1 MHDQDARYNGSA
13 VPELPCGGSDPARV
27 GTVGCQAPD
36 GAHQPPWLCRGAT
49 LLRRHLG
56 RRWAATGP
64 QSSSVYFVLTTQVNG
79 MPAFRHQLV
88 PGTQLRFDGEWKVR
102 HTHRQPPSLP
112 LTALGLA

>member
-1 MHDQDARYNGSA
+1 MAQLCLRCRVVAQILRALALGCPRHRMGPTSR
-13 VPELPCGGSDPARV
+13 PC
-27 GTVGCQAPD
+27 
-36 GAHQPPWLCRGAT
+36 

-64 QSSSVYFVLTTQVNG
+64 PSSTIYCVLTIQVNG

-102 HTHRQPPSLP
+102 HTPPPPSCH
-112 LTALGLA
+112 